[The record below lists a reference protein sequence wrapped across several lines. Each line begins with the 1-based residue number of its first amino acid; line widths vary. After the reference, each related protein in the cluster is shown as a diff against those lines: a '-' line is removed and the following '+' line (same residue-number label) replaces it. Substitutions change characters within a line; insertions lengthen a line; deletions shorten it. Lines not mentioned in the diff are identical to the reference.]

1 MNNGWRYAYANEF
14 VVLVEGLY
22 TFRLDASATG
32 GKMNPRRHVL
42 YGNNFGWTGV
52 WEFNPEGMTLLLNAC
67 ATWEELF
74 CPRISMIPRGRRA
87 VPIFSPLSKNS
98 YVRIFVVR
106 MFVSTI
112 HLFTIVHHKNCR
124 ILAIAFCVT
133 NCTAIFTNRIRCRTD
148 VAYCLVHIAFWVWRW
163 SDGRTQQELSLLF
176 LTVAN
181 SLQLPQ
187 SPSTPQPYPHL
198 GLIPDAVSNG
208 WNTFKINAIY
218 FNCRIYSTK

>member
-1 MNNGWRYAYANEF
+1 MNNGCRYAYANEF

-32 GKMNPRRHVL
+32 GKMNPRRYVL

-52 WEFNPEGMTLLLNAC
+52 WEFNPEGMTLWLNAC

-112 HLFTIVHHKNCR
+112 PFHPCSL
-124 ILAIAFCVT
+124 
-133 NCTAIFTNRIRCRTD
+133 
-148 VAYCLVHIAFWVWRW
+148 
-163 SDGRTQQELSLLF
+163 QELPYSGDCILCHKLYSDLHKQNSVSHRCCILLGAHCVLSL
-176 LTVAN
+176 T
-181 SLQLPQ
+181 
-187 SPSTPQPYPHL
+187 
-198 GLIPDAVSNG
+198 LI
-208 WNTFKINAIY
+208 
-218 FNCRIYSTK
+218 